1 MSNFFTRTL
10 TGIAFVAV
18 MVFSICWNQFVFIS
32 VFQLIV
38 LLGIWEF
45 YKMVETNNV
54 KPQKLSGLIIGSIV
68 FLLLSF
74 VSAKILSPQT
84 LLFIIPAVLFVF
96 IIELYRKTTSAISN
110 ISYTILGIIYVAF
123 PLALL
128 NFFFNPRMQAELFT
142 YKILLGYFIIL
153 WLNDTFAYIFGKWLG
168 KNRLFERISPKKSW
182 EGSIWGAIISL
193 IVAYVISLFFIDLS
207 MLQWLGMAAI
217 IVVFGSFGDLVESMF
232 KRNVD
237 IKDSGNIL
245 PGHGGILD
253 RFDGVLFS
261 APFVFV
267 YLTLIS

>member
-1 MSNFFTRTL
+1 MNNFFKRSL
-10 TGIAFVAV
+10 TGIAFVSV
-18 MVFSICWNQFVFIS
+18 IIFSICWNQLVFIS

-38 LLGIWEF
+38 LLSIWEF
-45 YKMVETNNV
+45 YKMIETDNV

-74 VSAKILSPQT
+74 VSAKILDVHT
-84 LLFIIPAVLFVF
+84 LLFLIPVVLFVF
-96 IIELYRKTTSAISN
+96 IIELFRKTTSAINN
-110 ISYTILGIIYVAF
+110 ISYTILGIIYIAV

-128 NFFFNPRMQAELFT
+128 NFFFNPVLQSDFFS

-153 WLNDTFAYIFGKWLG
+153 WLNDTSAYIFGRWLG
-168 KNRLFERISPKKSW
+168 KNRLFERISPKKTW

-193 IVAYVISLFFIDLS
+193 IVGYIISLFFIDLS
-207 MLQWLGMAAI
+207 MIQWLGMAAI
-217 IVVFGSFGDLVESMF
+217 IVVFGTLGDLIESMF
-232 KRNVD
+232 KRNVG

-253 RFDGVLFS
+253 RFDAVLFS

-267 YLTLIS
+267 YLTIIS